1 LQTCSNREQIL
12 YIPLINTSASVFRL
26 RTEIR
31 WFLKDNYNNVIFI
44 QDIDLNELYDQN
56 KLEIIF
62 VDHHYLRSKLNE
74 AVIEI
79 IDHHQI
85 KKDSIVLQE

>member
-1 LQTCSNREQIL
+1 MQTCSNKEQIL

-44 QDIDLNELYDQN
+44 HDIDLNKLYDQN
-56 KLEIIF
+56 KLEIIL
-62 VDHHYLRSKLNE
+62 VDHHYLRSTLNE
-74 AVIEI
+74 VVIEI

-85 KKDSIVLQE
+85 KRDSIVLQE